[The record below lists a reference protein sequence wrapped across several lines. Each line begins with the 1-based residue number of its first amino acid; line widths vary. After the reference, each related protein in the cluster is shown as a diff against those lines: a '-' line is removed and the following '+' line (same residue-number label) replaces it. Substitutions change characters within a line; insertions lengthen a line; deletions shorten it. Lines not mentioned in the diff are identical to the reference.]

1 MSKQNIL
8 KDIEKLKRANTFL
21 KTLFADIRTYK
32 DKEGTSY
39 PVGVPNFSSTDEFQI
54 NYNEMC
60 IDILEYFVEKLG
72 DKEELHIGKY
82 FTCWLDM
89 CDTRIRID
97 FSLNNEN
104 EVSSKL
110 YNEVLGS
117 WSDIYIWTK
126 NNLLPMLTLITPK
139 YLDFEDAITF
149 FERVGTTDGF
159 HNDRHLAWNASTYTH
174 GATKA
179 KEIIDDIFKLAEDEE
194 VLKDIDEVLDV
205 YFSKVFKYNKEE
217 DWY

>member
-8 KDIEKLKRANTFL
+8 KYIERLKQANTFL
-21 KTLFADIRTYK
+21 KTLFADIRNYK

-89 CDTRIRID
+89 CETRIRIG
-97 FSLNNEN
+97 FRLNT
-104 EVSSKL
+104 EVSFKL
-110 YNEVLGS
+110 YDEVFGS
-117 WSDIYIWTK
+117 WSDIYVWSKKHI
-126 NNLLPMLTLITPK
+126 LPLLTLITPK
-139 YLDFEDAITF
+139 YLDFESVIDF

-159 HNDRHLAWNASTYTH
+159 HNDRHLAWNASAYTK
-174 GATKA
+174 GEDAA
-179 KEIIDDIFKLAEDEE
+179 KKIIDDIFKLAEDEE

-217 DWY
+217 NWY